1 MRAEWKS
8 IENHVPPIGQ
18 PLMVKIFDHCNQKLK
33 FLYPVYYLERPWE
46 RGFGFYYGDFEN
58 RLLTE
63 YSEVK
68 AWDFRPDGLEGD
80 FE

>member
-1 MRAEWKS
+1 MKAEWKS
-8 IENHVPPIGQ
+8 IKQHLPPIGQ
-18 PLMVKIFDHCNQKLK
+18 PLMVNIFDHCNGVNKI
-33 FLYPVYYLERPWE
+33 LYPVYYLERPWE

-58 RLLTE
+58 RLLQE

-68 AWDFRPDGLEGD
+68 AWDFRPDVSEGD